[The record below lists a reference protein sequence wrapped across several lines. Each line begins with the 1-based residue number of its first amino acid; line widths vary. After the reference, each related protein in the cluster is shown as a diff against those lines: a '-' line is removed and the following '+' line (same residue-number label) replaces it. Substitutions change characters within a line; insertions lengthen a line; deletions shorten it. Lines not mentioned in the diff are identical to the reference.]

1 MGKLG
6 KRMAKFAR
14 SPKGKKMRD
23 ELMQKAKDP
32 KTRARLKKKF
42 GKKR

>member
-6 KRMAKFAR
+6 KRMSKFAH
-14 SPKGKKMRD
+14 SPKGQKMRAKM
-23 ELMQKAKDP
+23 LRTAKDP
-32 KTRARLKKKF
+32 KTRAKLEKKF